1 MNETRI
7 FPSIEYE
14 ILFKVEI
21 LCVEF
26 VNLSYSYGFYAF
38 PLVFIEYD
46 RSEEHTS
53 ELQSPDHLVCR
64 LLLEKKKIHPKTRPL
79 PLPGRFDHPR
89 PRDKSPPPLA
99 ARANHETRPSPL

>member
-7 FPSIEYE
+7 LPSIGYE

-46 RSEEHTS
+46 NY
-53 ELQSPDHLVCR
+53 LVVLLIR
-64 LLLEKKKIHPKTRPL
+64 LDKVLLI
-79 PLPGRFDHPR
+79 
-89 PRDKSPPPLA
+89 LA
-99 ARANHETRPSPL
+99 D